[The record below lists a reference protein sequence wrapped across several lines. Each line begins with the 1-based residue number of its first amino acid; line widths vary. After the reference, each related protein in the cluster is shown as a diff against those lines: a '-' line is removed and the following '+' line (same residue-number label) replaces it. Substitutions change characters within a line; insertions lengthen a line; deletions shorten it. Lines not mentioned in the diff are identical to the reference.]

1 MAVTGRYK
9 LSGRKKRLGI
19 PGIQAIRQQR
29 INPVMS
35 IQSDPNAAVTAR
47 SCLLKPSRRL
57 SLRSEMTPLLRKMSK
72 AKLSTA
78 VRTGREGFKALSGRG
93 GGVVTINIYSKINA
107 EADSFNDKLQQFI
120 S

>member
-19 PGIQAIRQQR
+19 PGIKVIRQHR

-35 IQSDPNAAVTAR
+35 IQSEPSAAVTAR

-57 SLRSEMTPLLRKMSK
+57 SLKSEMTPLLRKMTK

-78 VRTGREGFKALSGRG
+78 VRTGREGFKAPSGRG
-93 GGVVTINIYSKINA
+93 GGVAAVNISYTIKA
-107 EADSFNDKLQQFI
+107 EGDSFNDK
-120 S
+120 SG